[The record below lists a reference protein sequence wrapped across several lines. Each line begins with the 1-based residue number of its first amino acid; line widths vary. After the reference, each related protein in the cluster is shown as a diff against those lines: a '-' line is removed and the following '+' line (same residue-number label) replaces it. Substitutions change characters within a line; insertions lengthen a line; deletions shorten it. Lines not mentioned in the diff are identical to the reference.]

1 MAMTFGWKRGLQMLI
16 ERMLGKRDILIP
28 YFDFHAAE
36 HEGGKRELMN
46 QIYRLRYE
54 VYCNECHFLDPAQYS
69 DGLEMDE
76 YDPCSGHFAAFNHD
90 GEIVGTVRLVQPVEH
105 LLYPFESHCTVFDDF
120 RFPERAQ
127 AGEIS
132 RLVVKKT
139 YRRRRGDTLEGVS
152 SDFVH
157 GPSSSPSPRYR
168 EQRGNS
174 PLLLLG
180 MYKEMYKY
188 SRRNGIRFW
197 YAAMERSLARSLD
210 KMGFKFVPI
219 GPATDYYGPVTPH
232 IVDLEELNERLQREN
247 RFLAAWFND
256 EPIPIWVLVKSLV
269 VSRMIGAPGRK

>member
-1 MAMTFGWKRGLQMLI
+1 MAMTFGWKRGVKMLI
-16 ERMLGKRDILIP
+16 ERILGKRDILIP
-28 YFDFHAAE
+28 YFDFHEAD
-36 HEGGKRELMN
+36 HNGSNRELMN
-46 QIYRLRYE
+46 DIYRLRYE
-54 VYCNECHFLDPAQYS
+54 VYCNECQFLDAQQYS
-69 DGLEMDE
+69 DGMEQDE

-90 GEIVGTVRLVQPVEH
+90 GEIVGTVRLVQPEEH
-105 LLYPFESHCTVFDDF
+105 MLYPFESHCTVFDDF
-120 RFPERAQ
+120 RFPERAK

-152 SDFVH
+152 KDFVQ
-157 GPSSSPSPRYR
+157 GSPSSPSSRYR

-232 IVDLEELNERLQREN
+232 IVDLEELNVRLQREN
-247 RFLAAWFND
+247 KFLAAWFND

-269 VSRMIGAPGRK
+269 VSRMIGAPGKK